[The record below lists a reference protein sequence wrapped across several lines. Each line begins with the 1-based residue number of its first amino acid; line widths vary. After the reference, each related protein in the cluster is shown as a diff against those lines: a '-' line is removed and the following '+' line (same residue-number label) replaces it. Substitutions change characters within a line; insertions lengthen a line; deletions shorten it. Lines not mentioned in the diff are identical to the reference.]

1 MPDALGNTPYL
12 DIFVA
17 GGLLIFAVVVL
28 AIILS
33 VVKRKYDPRS
43 QQHISNTGFMSMD
56 ELEELSS
63 RGLISDE
70 EFDMLRKRLIAI
82 SGGAEKKAPSNSPGV
97 IIDNGAENDDTGVDT
112 ERNSCGD
119 NRKTDEQEY

>member
-17 GGLLIFAVVVL
+17 GGLLILAVVVL

-43 QQHISNTGFMSMD
+43 QQDCSINGFMSMD
-56 ELEELSS
+56 DLEELSS

-70 EFDMLRKRLIAI
+70 EFDVLRKRLISI
-82 SGGAEKKAPSNSPGV
+82 SDGAEKKAPLNAPAV
-97 IIDNGAENDDTGVDT
+97 IIDNGAENDDAGIHT

-119 NRKTDEQEY
+119 TRKTDEQE